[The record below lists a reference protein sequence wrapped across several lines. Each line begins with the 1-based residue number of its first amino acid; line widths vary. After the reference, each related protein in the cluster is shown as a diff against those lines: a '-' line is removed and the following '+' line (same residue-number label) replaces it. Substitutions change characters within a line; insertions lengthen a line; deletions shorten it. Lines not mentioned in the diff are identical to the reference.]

1 MVILQLYSFEILKK
15 PMWGTQGLNDIN
27 VWEVNSCP
35 ATLSCIAL
43 PVEEKV
49 SGESCGFI
57 FYLDIAV
64 Q

>member
-1 MVILQLYSFEILKK
+1 
-15 PMWGTQGLNDIN
+15 MWGTQGLNDIN
-27 VWEVNSCP
+27 VWEVNPCP

-43 PVEEKV
+43 PVEEMV